1 MMRRSRLSLAISA
14 ASLFF
19 AGQVF
24 AQPPIIQPGAPGQTS
39 RQISVE
45 EASAL
50 AGTRVTDADITFMQ
64 DMIMHHDQAVQM
76 TAMIDGRSQRDEV
89 RQLGERISASQDDE
103 MQFMVDWL
111 EEQGQL
117 VMPAV
122 ADRSQHAHH
131 SGHSTMAG
139 MLTDA
144 ELANLR
150 AAQGN
155 QFDTLFMQY
164 MIKHHQGALTMVDE
178 LLAKQGTA
186 QDPVLFEFISE
197 VKTEQ
202 NSEIERM
209 TIMLA
214 TFSPDP
220 RVGLGAGYYDAGQA
234 SMNMN
239 LLAALPKPDGFFDPA
254 NPMGLPMSRLNQAG
268 EEAGEEDEEAEP
280 RPSLLDFANTDM
292 AFSGDVMIAGNYHG
306 FNAYDIS
313 NPLSPVHLSSV
324 VCPGGQGDV
333 SVVGNLLIMSVE
345 QNRGRL
351 DCGLEGVAER
361 VSGERFRGIRIFDVS
376 DFRMPVQ
383 VAAVQT
389 CRGSHTHTVV
399 KDPDDDG
406 NLLVYISG
414 TSYVRPGEELDGCI
428 DESPFEDPNSARF
441 RIEVVEIPMANPQD
455 ARIVSR
461 PQVFT
466 DAATGVIAS
475 LWEGGDHGPGT
486 NSTGETNHCHDIT
499 AFPQLGVAAGACSGN
514 GILFDI
520 SDPLNPQR
528 LDQVVDTGFAYWHSA
543 TFNNDGTKV
552 LFTDEWGGG
561 SRARCRSFDPMNW
574 GGNAIYDIVD
584 GKLEFRAHYKLPAP
598 QSEEENCVAHNG
610 SLIPVPGR
618 DLFVQSWY
626 QGGISV
632 MDFTDSSNPIEIAY
646 FDRGP
651 VDSEE
656 LVMGGYWSSYWYK
669 GVIYGT
675 EIARGVDVLEMLPSN
690 FLSANEISAANL
702 TASAVLHN
710 PQQQRQI
717 DWPAEPVVALA
728 LMDQL
733 RRDDALP
740 AAQDQA
746 LSAALTRATTV
757 FEDGNG
763 QDTAGA
769 EQLEALAVTLADSA
783 ASSEG
788 NTQRRYGALASTLRD
803 IAARLR

>member
-1 MMRRSRLSLAISA
+1 
-14 ASLFF
+14 
-19 AGQVF
+19 
-24 AQPPIIQPGAPGQTS
+24 
-39 RQISVE
+39 
-45 EASAL
+45 
-50 AGTRVTDADITFMQ
+50 
-64 DMIMHHDQAVQM
+64 
-76 TAMIDGRSQRDEV
+76 
-89 RQLGERISASQDDE
+89 
-103 MQFMVDWL
+103 
-111 EEQGQL
+111 
-117 VMPAV
+117 
-122 ADRSQHAHH
+122 
-131 SGHSTMAG
+131 
-139 MLTDA
+139 
-144 ELANLR
+144 
-150 AAQGN
+150 
-155 QFDTLFMQY
+155 LFMQY
-164 MIKHHQGALTMVDE
+164 MIKHHQGAVTMVDE

-202 NSEIERM
+202 NSEVERM

-351 DCGLEGVAER
+351 DCGLEGVTER

-399 KDPDDDG
+399 KDPDVDG

-428 DESPFEDPNSARF
+428 DDSPFEDPNSARF
-441 RIEVVEIPMANPQD
+441 RIEVVEIPTANPQD

-466 DAATGVIAS
+466 DAASGVIAS

-584 GKLEFRAHYKLPAP
+584 GKLEFRAHYKMPAP

-632 MDFTDSSNPIEIAY
+632 MDFTDSSNPVEIAY

-675 EIARGVDVLEMLPSN
+675 EIARGVDVLEMVPSN
-690 FLSANEISAANL
+690 FLSANEIAAANL
-702 TASAVLHN
+702 TATAVLHN

-746 LSAALTRATTV
+746 LSSALTRAAAV

-769 EQLEALAVTLADSA
+769 EQLEALATGMEDSA
-783 ASSEG
+783 ASTEG
-788 NTQRRYGALASTLRD
+788 NTQRRYAALSSTVRD

>member
-1 MMRRSRLSLAISA
+1 MLRHTRLSLAISA
-14 ASLFF
+14 LSLFA
-19 AGQVF
+19 AGQAL
-24 AQPPIIQPGAPGQTS
+24 AQPPIIQPGAPGQVS

-76 TAMIDGRSQRDEV
+76 TAMIEGRSQRDEV

-111 EEQGQL
+111 EEQGQP
-117 VMPAV
+117 VMPPA
-122 ADRSQHAHH
+122 ADRSAHAHH

-164 MIKHHQGALTMVDE
+164 MIKHHQGAITMVDE

-202 NSEIERM
+202 NSEIKRM
-209 TIMLA
+209 TAMLA

-268 EEAGEEDEEAEP
+268 EAAGKDDDEAEP

-313 NPLSPVHLSSV
+313 NPLRPVHLSSV

-376 DFRMPVQ
+376 DFRMPSQ

-399 KDPDDDG
+399 NDPDDDG
-406 NLLVYISG
+406 KLLVYISG
-414 TSYVRPGEELDGCI
+414 TSYVRPGEELEGCV
-428 DESPFEDPNSARF
+428 DESPFKDENSARF
-441 RIEVVEIPMANPQD
+441 RIEVVEIPVNNPED

-461 PQVFT
+461 PQVFA
-466 DAATGVIAS
+466 DPVTGVIAS
-475 LWEGGDHGPGT
+475 LWEGGDHGPDT
-486 NSTGETNHCHDIT
+486 NRTGETNHCHDIT

-528 LDQVVDTGFAYWHSA
+528 LDQVIDTGFAYWHSA

-584 GKLEFRAHYKLPAP
+584 GKLEFRAHYKMPAP

-610 SLIPVPGR
+610 SLVPVPGR
-618 DLFVQSWY
+618 DIFVQSWY

-632 MDFTDSSNPIEIAY
+632 MDFTDSSNPREIAF

-675 EIARGVDVLEMLPSN
+675 EIARGVDVLELVPSN
-690 FLSANEISAANL
+690 FLSENEIAAANL
-702 TASAVLHN
+702 TATAVLHN

-728 LMDQL
+728 YMDQL
-733 RRDDALP
+733 RRDNALP

-746 LSAALTRATTV
+746 LTAALDRAATV

-763 QDTAGA
+763 LDAAGA
-769 EQLEALAVTLADSA
+769 EQLEALAVSLAGSA
-783 ASSEG
+783 GGFEG
-788 NTQRRYGALASTLRD
+788 MTQKRYMQLASTVRE